1 MSRTAHNAALGL
13 ASLGLLG
20 GSLIAAGPAVAD
32 HTRSDSGKEVD
43 GKTCLESR
51 HDKECKST
59 TTLEA
64 DERSRGDDR
73 NRSDDRNRR
82 DDRSSYQKSDWKTV
96 KLSADVDFFQKK
108 SDDRDRRDDR
118 NRSNDNS
125 RYGDNNSR
133 DGYSKS
139 DRDLGEVDFQYW
151 DTRRHDWKT
160 FATEDVD
167 KHGEADV
174 TVKIKVRHHDEVK
187 VRADYSG
194 VRDQIKGSTSDTV
207 EIG

>member
-32 HTRSDSGKEVD
+32 HARSDSGREVD
-43 GKTCLESR
+43 GKTCLDSR

-59 TTLEA
+59 TRLEA
-64 DERSRGDDR
+64 DERNRG
-73 NRSDDRNRR
+73 DDRNRR
-82 DDRSSYQKSDWKTV
+82 DDHSRYQRSDWKTV

-108 SDDRDRRDDR
+108 SDDRNRRDDH
-118 NRSNDNS
+118 NRRDDNS
-125 RYGDNNSR
+125 RFEDNSSR
-133 DGYSKS
+133 DGYGKS
-139 DRDLGEVDFQYW
+139 DRDLGEVDFQFW

-167 KHGEADV
+167 KNGEADV

-194 VRDQIKGSTSDTV
+194 VRDQIEGSTSRTV